1 MGLYGHLLWSRLWLN
16 DLPAHVQVKFRG
28 EAIAP
33 SNKFIKV
40 PIVIPAVT
48 HGPTLIF
55 EGFKLLWRRDIRWL
69 VIIPLLIN
77 IILFASA
84 TCFAA
89 SWLQNW
95 ITTIT
100 TSVPEWLQWLSWIIW
115 FLFAILALAI
125 YAFTFT
131 IFANLIGSPFYGV
144 IAQRVIAAET
154 HTTPRATNVA
164 ESACQSLV
172 REVQLIIYFVPRT
185 LGVGAIVLILSFIP
199 VVNLLAPIIAASWA
213 AWCLCLQ
220 YLDYAAD
227 TEGVSFVDLRNKVSA
242 YRLNSMGFGFA
253 TMVASAVPVVNL
265 VMLPASVVAGSLL
278 WCRQHRDIG

>member
-242 YRLNSMGFGFA
+242 NRLNSMGFGFA
-253 TMVASAVPVVNL
+253 TMVAAAVPVVNL
-265 VMLPASVVAGSLL
+265 VMLPASVVDGSLL

>member
-1 MGLYGHLLWSRLWLN
+1 MGHYGHLFWSRIWLI
-16 DLPAHVQVKFRG
+16 DLLVHVQVKFRG
-28 EAIAP
+28 EVIAP
-33 SNKFIKV
+33 SKKFIKV
-40 PIVIPAVT
+40 LIVIPAET

-77 IILFASA
+77 IALFASA
-84 TCFAA
+84 TGFAA
-89 SWLQNW
+89 NWLQNW

-100 TSVPEWLQWLSWIIW
+100 TSIPEWLQWLSWIIW
-115 FLFAILALAI
+115 LLFAILALAI

-131 IFANLIGSPFYGV
+131 ILANLIGSPFYGV

-154 HTTPRATNVA
+154 HTIAGPTNATA
-164 ESACQSLV
+164 SAWQSVV

-185 LGVGAIVLILSFIP
+185 LGIGVVALILSFIP

-227 TEGVSFVDLRNKVSA
+227 TEGVSFVALRNKVSA
-242 YRLNSMGFGFA
+242 NRLSSMGFGFTA
-253 TMVASAVPVVNL
+253 MVASAVPVVNL

>member
-1 MGLYGHLLWSRLWLN
+1 M
-16 DLPAHVQVKFRG
+16 
-28 EAIAP
+28 
-33 SNKFIKV
+33 
-40 PIVIPAVT
+40 IPAVT

-84 TCFAA
+84 TSFAA

-242 YRLNSMGFGFA
+242 NRLNSMGFGFA
-253 TMVASAVPVVNL
+253 TMVAAAVPVVNL